1 MTTLFEELD
10 KILKEKNL
18 QITCNEI
25 EIKSLRNEIEALK
38 RECDSLVAENK
49 SLRFDV
55 RMYQENE
62 VSKHE

>member
-18 QITCNEI
+18 QITCNEL
-25 EIKSLRNEIEALK
+25 EIKSLRKEIEALK
-38 RECDSLVAENK
+38 REHDSLVAENK

-62 VSKHE
+62 VSRHE